1 VKVLTIDQIIGAN
14 LKELIED
21 EGLTVD
27 EAADALAGLSGETW
41 SDVKL
46 WRWESGKYNFKA
58 ADLFLLSRIFGRN
71 VIAFLEP
78 PKEVGTKNK
87 KEKVTHVIVDE
98 TTYSVERYRADYLLD
113 PRGSFLDRATDLAE
127 RKKNAPWDVEAALTD
142 IKDNLGERAQLTDFH
157 AALKQTR
164 LEIRMLRGMRKNAL
178 DNPTPENIADYE
190 MFAKDAE
197 AISDRWK
204 DVTEGKVAN
213 EDIDTLADAIMGEQ
227 VDKIMERKT
236 DTVLDVERNDDGVN
250 RKEPQ

>member
-27 EAADALAGLSGETW
+27 DAADALAGLSGETW

-87 KEKVTHVIVDE
+87 KEKVTHVIVDG

-142 IKDNLGERAQLTDFH
+142 IKDNLGERAQLADFH
-157 AALKQTR
+157 AALKSTR
-164 LEIRMLRGMRKNAL
+164 HSIRILKVMRREAIN
-178 DNPTPENIADYE
+178 NPTPENIADYE
-190 MFAKDAE
+190 MFAE
-197 AISDRWK
+197 AAGDSWK
-204 DVTEGKVAN
+204 EAA
-213 EDIDTLADAIMGEQ
+213 EDIDVDTFADTLMGKQADT
-227 VDKIMERKT
+227 VLERAT
-236 DTVLDVERNDDGVN
+236 DTVLDIERNDDGVN
-250 RKEPQ
+250 REEPQ

>member
-14 LKELIED
+14 LKKLIED

-142 IKDNLGERAQLTDFH
+142 IKDNLGERAQLADFH
-157 AALKQTR
+157 VALKHTR
-164 LEIRMLRGMRKNAL
+164 HSIRILKVMRKNAL
-178 DNPTPENIADYE
+178 DDPTPENIADYE
-190 MFAKDAE
+190 MFAE
-197 AISDRWK
+197 AAGDEWK
-204 DVTEGKVAN
+204 EAA
-213 EDIDTLADAIMGEQ
+213 EDIDVDTFATTLMGKQADT
-227 VDKIMERKT
+227 VLERAT
-236 DTVLDVERNDDGVN
+236 DTVLDIERNDDGVN
-250 RKEPQ
+250 REEPQ